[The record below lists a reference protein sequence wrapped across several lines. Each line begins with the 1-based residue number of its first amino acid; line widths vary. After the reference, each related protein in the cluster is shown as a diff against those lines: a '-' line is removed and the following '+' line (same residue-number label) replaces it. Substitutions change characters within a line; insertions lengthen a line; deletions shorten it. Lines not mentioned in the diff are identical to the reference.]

1 MSDRIFQAALWAL
14 ALAFT
19 VVFVSVVG
27 PQLAIDNWDVS
38 YALGQGFVNPYSS
51 GYAWDIV
58 FSYAVLVVW
67 VLYEALAR
75 GVKHG
80 WVVVILGFVPGVAV
94 ALAAYLLIRHRQV
107 QTAT

>member
-1 MSDRIFQAALWAL
+1 MADKVFQLALWAL
-14 ALAFT
+14 AIGFT
-19 VVFVSVVG
+19 AVFVAVVG
-27 PQLAIDNWDVS
+27 PQLAADNWAVS

-58 FSYAVLVVW
+58 FSYAILVAW
-67 VLYEALAR
+67 VIYEAVAR

-80 WVVVILGFVPGVAV
+80 WVVVMLGLVPGVAV

-107 QTAT
+107 VQTK

>member
-1 MSDRIFQAALWAL
+1 MADKVFQLALWAL
-14 ALAFT
+14 AIGFT
-19 VVFVSVVG
+19 ALFVTVVG
-27 PQLAIDNWDVS
+27 PPLAADNWDVS

-58 FSYAVLVVW
+58 FSYAVLVAW
-67 VLYEALAR
+67 VIYEAIAK

-94 ALAAYLLIRHRQV
+94 ALAAYLLIRRKQV
-107 QTAT
+107 A